1 MIESGKKFSELEI
14 KLKSKNNKVVSDA
27 VISLR
32 NGDPFRGAI
41 GLLATL
47 FDITN
52 DLIIKDLI
60 INFMNDIKE
69 PEARLEV
76 VNEIMKPYNSE
87 TITMLVSSCWQ
98 SGLDYSGFAVE
109 FAEIFIRGDYLTALE
124 CFTVMEE
131 SVQNMPDLKKS
142 ELINLLEKSGKNNS
156 AEKYTLLQALI
167 TILK

>member
-47 FDITN
+47 FDTTN